1 MLSVDNLLSLCS
13 ECSASFMSWELRMEE
28 LRKEELGI
36 FTLFFLL
43 LVADISG
50 NTHLKPHLAEGDV
63 T

>member
-1 MLSVDNLLSLCS
+1 
-13 ECSASFMSWELRMEE
+13 MEE

-50 NTHLKPHLAEGDV
+50 NTHLKPHLAEGHV